1 MEKTFADYDLIISPT
16 SPEVAWKIGAKGD
29 DPLKMY
35 LADLYTIPANL
46 AGIPAIS
53 LPMGM
58 VEDRGEQLPVG
69 VQLMAPSRGE
79 AALFAAGEMI
89 E

>member
-1 MEKTFADYDLIISPT
+1 MEKTFETYDLIISPT
-16 SPEVAWKIGAKGD
+16 SPEVAWKVGEKGD

-53 LPMGM
+53 IPMGM
-58 VEDRGEQLPVG
+58 VEERGEQLPTG
-69 VQLMAPSRGE
+69 VQLMAP
-79 AALFAAGEMI
+79 AW
-89 E
+89 